1 MICVEK
7 CEVINI
13 KDLLHTYNVT
23 VPLRYYTYDLHSK
36 EKDSEYVMGLK
47 QDVNWDVERAVEE
60 PIPDTN
66 QVFKKMSL
74 FISICFVEKIWNMK
88 RYLRI
93 F

>member
-1 MICVEK
+1 
-7 CEVINI
+7 
-13 KDLLHTYNVT
+13 
-23 VPLRYYTYDLHSK
+23 
-36 EKDSEYVMGLK
+36 MGLK

-93 F
+93 FLM